1 MSKYITVKSNF
12 IEMQAIKSFLGLST
26 LIFTFGLFSCGEDV
40 LEDSPST
47 STPTNS
53 NSKRITHINSEDYY
67 NISFEYSGDK
77 LSSYVWKYVDSGYD
91 DYEFNQVITQDGNKV
106 IIKGEA
112 DSHDYV
118 QTYTLNED
126 GYAISCTA
134 QEIDGKTIEA
144 AFEYSGAGYLTKA
157 IIIEESDYGNWS
169 NTCTFTYSED
179 GDILRVE
186 ESSLSGH
193 IFAQEYGNT
202 ENKSKI
208 MDYAMSQLLFDYQAA
223 FYYGILGKPCTHLPS
238 SSKQKEIYESD
249 WSHTDNFIYTLD
261 EDGYVS
267 KTITASSSGNSEI
280 LTYTYSE

>member
-26 LIFTFGLFSCGEDV
+26 IIFTFGLFSCGEDI
-40 LEDSPST
+40 LENSP

-77 LSSYVWKYVDSGYD
+77 LSSYVWKYVDSEY
-91 DYEFNQVITQDGNKV
+91 YEFNQEITWGGNKV

-112 DSHDYV
+112 NSHDYV

-134 QEIDGKTIEA
+134 QEVDGTTVEA
-144 AFEYSGAGYLTKA
+144 AFEYSEAGYLTKA

-186 ESSLSGH
+186 ENSLSGY

-208 MDYAMSQLLFDYQAA
+208 MDYAMSQLLHEYQAA
-223 FYYGILGKPCTHLPS
+223 FYCGILGKPCTHLPS
-238 SSKQKEIYESD
+238 SRKQKEIYESD
-249 WSHTDNFIYTLD
+249 WSHTDNYIYTLD

>member
-40 LEDSPST
+40 LENSP

-77 LSSYVWKYVDSGYD
+77 LSSYVWKYVDSEY
-91 DYEFNQVITQDGNKV
+91 YEFNQEITWSGNKV

-112 DSHDYV
+112 NSHDYV

-134 QEIDGKTIEA
+134 QEVDGTTVEA
-144 AFEYSGAGYLTKA
+144 AFEYSEAGYLTKA

-186 ESSLSGH
+186 ESSLSGY

-208 MDYAMSQLLFDYQAA
+208 MDYAMSQLLHEYQAA
-223 FYYGILGKPCTHLPS
+223 FYCGILGKPCTHLPS

>member
-53 NSKRITHINSEDYY
+53 DSKRIKHINSEDYY

-77 LSSYVWKYVDSGYD
+77 LSSYVWKYVDSEY
-91 DYEFNQVITQDGNKV
+91 YEFNQEITWSGNKV

-112 DSHDYV
+112 NSHDYV

-134 QEIDGKTIEA
+134 QEVDGTTVEA
-144 AFEYSGAGYLTKA
+144 AFEYSESGYLTKA
-157 IIIEESDYGNWS
+157 IIIEDSDYGNNSS
-169 NTCTFTYSED
+169 NTCTFTYSEN
-179 GDILRVE
+179 GDILRAT
-186 ESSLSGH
+186 ESSLSGY
-193 IFAQEYGNT
+193 IFTQEYGST

>member
-26 LIFTFGLFSCGEDV
+26 IIFTFGLFSCGEDV
-40 LEDSPST
+40 LEDSS
-47 STPTNS
+47 STPTDS

-77 LSSYVWKYVDSGYD
+77 LSSYVWKYVDSEY
-91 DYEFNQVITQDGNKV
+91 YEFNQEITWSGNKV

-112 DSHDYV
+112 NSHDYV
-118 QTYTLNED
+118 QTYTLNDD

-134 QEIDGKTIEA
+134 QEVDGTTVEA
-144 AFEYSGAGYLTKA
+144 AFEYSEAGYLTKA

-186 ESSLSGH
+186 ENSLSGY

-208 MDYAMSQLLFDYQAA
+208 MDYAMSQLLHEYQAA
-223 FYYGILGKPCTHLPS
+223 FYCGILGKPCTHLPS

>member
-40 LEDSPST
+40 LEDSS
-47 STPTNS
+47 STPTDS

-77 LSSYVWKYVDSGYD
+77 LSSYVWKYVDSEY
-91 DYEFNQVITQDGNKV
+91 YEFNQEITWSGNKV

-112 DSHDYV
+112 NSHDYV

-134 QEIDGKTIEA
+134 QEVDGTTVEA
-144 AFEYSGAGYLTKA
+144 AFEYSEAGYLTKA

-186 ESSLSGH
+186 ESSLSGY

-208 MDYAMSQLLFDYQAA
+208 MDYAMSQLLNEYQAA
-223 FYYGILGKPCTHLPS
+223 FYCGILGKPCTHLPS

>member
-26 LIFTFGLFSCGEDV
+26 IIFTFGLFSCGEDV
-40 LEDSPST
+40 LEDSS
-47 STPTNS
+47 STPTDS

-77 LSSYVWKYVDSGYD
+77 LSSYVWKYVDSEY
-91 DYEFNQVITQDGNKV
+91 YEFNQEITWSGNKV

-112 DSHDYV
+112 NSHDYV

-134 QEIDGKTIEA
+134 QEVDGTTVEA
-144 AFEYSGAGYLTKA
+144 AFEYSEAGYLTKA

-186 ESSLSGH
+186 ESSLSGY

-208 MDYAMSQLLFDYQAA
+208 MDYAMSQLLNEYQAA
-223 FYYGILGKPCTHLPS
+223 FYCGILGKPCTHLPS

>member
-26 LIFTFGLFSCGEDV
+26 IIFTFGLFSCGEDV
-40 LEDSPST
+40 LEDSS

-77 LSSYVWKYVDSGYD
+77 LSSYVWKYVDSEY
-91 DYEFNQVITQDGNKV
+91 YEFNQEITWSGNKV

-112 DSHDYV
+112 NSHDYV
-118 QTYTLNED
+118 QTYTLNDD

-134 QEIDGKTIEA
+134 QEVDGTTVEA
-144 AFEYSGAGYLTKA
+144 AFEYSEAGYLTKA

-208 MDYAMSQLLFDYQAA
+208 MDYAMSQLLNEYQAA
-223 FYYGILGKPCTHLPS
+223 FYCGILGKPCTHLPS

>member
-12 IEMQAIKSFLGLST
+12 IEMQTIKSFLGLST

-40 LEDSPST
+40 LEDSS
-47 STPTNS
+47 STPTDS

-77 LSSYVWKYVDSGYD
+77 LSSYVWKYVDSKY
-91 DYEFNQVITQDGNKV
+91 YEFNQEITWSGNKV

-112 DSHDYV
+112 NSHDYV

-134 QEIDGKTIEA
+134 QEVDGTTVEA
-144 AFEYSGAGYLTKA
+144 AFEYSEAGYLTKA

-186 ESSLSGH
+186 ESSLSGY

-208 MDYAMSQLLFDYQAA
+208 MDYAMSQLLNEYQAA
-223 FYYGILGKPCTHLPS
+223 FYCGILGKPCTHLPS

>member
-26 LIFTFGLFSCGEDV
+26 IIFTFGLFSCGEDI
-40 LEDSPST
+40 LENSP

-77 LSSYVWKYVDSGYD
+77 LSSYVWKYVDSEY
-91 DYEFNQVITQDGNKV
+91 YEFNQEITWGGNKV

-112 DSHDYV
+112 NSHDYV

-134 QEIDGKTIEA
+134 QEVDGTTVEA
-144 AFEYSGAGYLTKA
+144 AFEYSEAGYLTKA

-186 ESSLSGH
+186 ENSLSGY

-208 MDYAMSQLLFDYQAA
+208 MDYAMSQLLHEYQAA
-223 FYYGILGKPCTHLPS
+223 FYCGILGKPCTHLPS

>member
-26 LIFTFGLFSCGEDV
+26 IIFTFGLFSCGEDV
-40 LEDSPST
+40 LEDSS

-77 LSSYVWKYVDSGYD
+77 LSSYVWKYVDSEY
-91 DYEFNQVITQDGNKV
+91 YEFNQEITWSGNKV

-112 DSHDYV
+112 NSHDYV

-134 QEIDGKTIEA
+134 QEVDGTTVEA
-144 AFEYSGAGYLTKA
+144 AFEYSEAGYLTKA

>member
-40 LEDSPST
+40 LEDSS
-47 STPTNS
+47 STPTDS

-77 LSSYVWKYVDSGYD
+77 LSSYVWKYVDSEY
-91 DYEFNQVITQDGNKV
+91 YEFNQEITWSGNKV

-112 DSHDYV
+112 NSHDYV

-134 QEIDGKTIEA
+134 QEVDGTTVEA
-144 AFEYSGAGYLTKA
+144 AFEYSEAGYLTKA

-186 ESSLSGH
+186 ESSLSGY

-208 MDYAMSQLLFDYQAA
+208 MDYAMSQLLHEYQAA
-223 FYYGILGKPCTHLPS
+223 FYCGILGKPCTHLPS

>member
-26 LIFTFGLFSCGEDV
+26 IIFTFGLFSCGEDV
-40 LEDSPST
+40 LEDSS
-47 STPTNS
+47 STPTDS

-77 LSSYVWKYVDSGYD
+77 LSSYVWKYVDSEY
-91 DYEFNQVITQDGNKV
+91 YEFNQEITWSGNKV

-112 DSHDYV
+112 NSHDYV

-134 QEIDGKTIEA
+134 QEVDGTTVEA
-144 AFEYSGAGYLTKA
+144 AFEYSEAGYLTKA

-186 ESSLSGH
+186 ESSLSGY

-208 MDYAMSQLLFDYQAA
+208 MDYAMSQLLNEYQAA
-223 FYYGILGKPCTHLPS
+223 FYCGILGKPCTHLPS

-280 LTYTYSE
+280 LTYAYSE

>member
-12 IEMQAIKSFLGLST
+12 IEMQTIKSFLGLST

-77 LSSYVWKYVDSGYD
+77 LSSYVWKYVDSEY
-91 DYEFNQVITQDGNKV
+91 YEFNQEITWSGNKV

-112 DSHDYV
+112 NSHDYV

-134 QEIDGKTIEA
+134 QEVDGTTVEA
-144 AFEYSGAGYLTKA
+144 AFEYSEAGYLTKA

-186 ESSLSGH
+186 ESSLSGY

-208 MDYAMSQLLFDYQAA
+208 MDYAMSQLLNEYQAA
-223 FYYGILGKPCTHLPS
+223 FYCGILGKPCTHLPS

>member
-26 LIFTFGLFSCGEDV
+26 IIFTFGLFSCGEDI
-40 LEDSPST
+40 LENSP

-77 LSSYVWKYVDSGYD
+77 LSSYVWKYVDSEY
-91 DYEFNQVITQDGNKV
+91 YEFNQEITWGGNKV

>member
-26 LIFTFGLFSCGEDV
+26 IIFTFGLFSCGEDV
-40 LEDSPST
+40 LEDSS
-47 STPTNS
+47 STPTDS
-53 NSKRITHINSEDYY
+53 NNKRITHINSEDYY

-77 LSSYVWKYVDSGYD
+77 LSSYVWKYVDSEY
-91 DYEFNQVITQDGNKV
+91 YEFNQEITWSGNKV

-112 DSHDYV
+112 NSHDYV

-134 QEIDGKTIEA
+134 QEVDGTTVEA
-144 AFEYSGAGYLTKA
+144 AFEYSEAGYLTKA

-186 ESSLSGH
+186 ESSLSGY

-208 MDYAMSQLLFDYQAA
+208 MDYAMSQLLNEYQAA
-223 FYYGILGKPCTHLPS
+223 FYCGILGKPCTHLPS

>member
-1 MSKYITVKSNF
+1 
-12 IEMQAIKSFLGLST
+12 MQTIKSFLGLST

-144 AFEYSGAGYLTKA
+144 AFEYSEAGYLTKA

-186 ESSLSGH
+186 ESSLSGY

-208 MDYAMSQLLFDYQAA
+208 MDYAMSQLLNEYQAA
-223 FYYGILGKPCTHLPS
+223 FYCGILGKPCTHLPS

>member
-26 LIFTFGLFSCGEDV
+26 IIFTFGLFSCGEDI
-40 LEDSPST
+40 LENSP

-77 LSSYVWKYVDSGYD
+77 LSSYVWKYVDSEY
-91 DYEFNQVITQDGNKV
+91 YEFNQEITWGGNKV

-112 DSHDYV
+112 NSHDYV

-134 QEIDGKTIEA
+134 QEVDGTTVEA
-144 AFEYSGAGYLTKA
+144 AFEYSEAGYLTKA

-186 ESSLSGH
+186 ENSLSGY

-208 MDYAMSQLLFDYQAA
+208 MDYAMSQLLHEYQAA
-223 FYYGILGKPCTHLPS
+223 FYCGILGKPCTHLPS

-267 KTITASSSGNSEI
+267 KTIAASSSGDSEI

>member
-53 NSKRITHINSEDYY
+53 DSKRIKHINSEDYY

-144 AFEYSGAGYLTKA
+144 AFEYSEAGYLTKA
-157 IIIEESDYGNWS
+157 IIIEESDYGNSS
-169 NTCTFTYSED
+169 NTCTFTYSEN
-179 GDILRVE
+179 GDILRAA
-186 ESSLSGH
+186 ESSLSGY
-193 IFAQEYGNT
+193 IFTQEYGST

-223 FYYGILGKPCTHLPS
+223 FYYGILGKACTHLPS
-238 SSKQKEIYESD
+238 SSKQTETYDSG

-267 KTITASSSGNSEI
+267 KTIAASSSGDSEI

>member
-26 LIFTFGLFSCGEDV
+26 IIFTFGLFSCGEDI
-40 LEDSPST
+40 LENSP

-77 LSSYVWKYVDSGYD
+77 LSSYVWKYVDSEY
-91 DYEFNQVITQDGNKV
+91 YEFNQEITWGGNKV

-144 AFEYSGAGYLTKA
+144 AFEYSGDGYFTKG
-157 IIIEESDYGNWS
+157 IIIYEIDYGNCS
-169 NTCTFTYSED
+169 NNCSFTYSED
-179 GDILRVE
+179 GDILRV
-186 ESSLSGH
+186 
-193 IFAQEYGNT
+193 
-202 ENKSKI
+202 
-208 MDYAMSQLLFDYQAA
+208 
-223 FYYGILGKPCTHLPS
+223 
-238 SSKQKEIYESD
+238 
-249 WSHTDNFIYTLD
+249 
-261 EDGYVS
+261 
-267 KTITASSSGNSEI
+267 
-280 LTYTYSE
+280 

>member
-26 LIFTFGLFSCGEDV
+26 IIFTFGLFSCGEDI
-40 LEDSPST
+40 LENSP

-77 LSSYVWKYVDSGYD
+77 LSSYVWKYVDSEY
-91 DYEFNQVITQDGNKV
+91 YEFNQEITWGGNKV

-134 QEIDGKTIEA
+134 LEIDGKTIEA

>member
-26 LIFTFGLFSCGEDV
+26 IIFTFGLFSCGEDV
-40 LEDSPST
+40 LEDSS

-77 LSSYVWKYVDSGYD
+77 LSSYVWKYVDSEY
-91 DYEFNQVITQDGNKV
+91 YEFNQEITWSGNKV

-112 DSHDYV
+112 NSHDYV

-134 QEIDGKTIEA
+134 QEVDGTTVEA
-144 AFEYSGAGYLTKA
+144 AFEYSEAGYLTKA

-186 ESSLSGH
+186 ESSLSGY

-208 MDYAMSQLLFDYQAA
+208 MDYAMSQLLNEYQAA
-223 FYYGILGKPCTHLPS
+223 FYCGILGKPCTHLPS

>member
-26 LIFTFGLFSCGEDV
+26 IIFTFGLFSCGEDI
-40 LEDSPST
+40 LENSP

-77 LSSYVWKYVDSGYD
+77 LSSYVWKYVDSEY
-91 DYEFNQVITQDGNKV
+91 YEFNQEITWGGNKV

-186 ESSLSGH
+186 ENSLSGY

-208 MDYAMSQLLFDYQAA
+208 MDYAMSQLLHEYQAA
-223 FYYGILGKPCTHLPS
+223 FYCGILGKPCTHLPS

>member
-40 LEDSPST
+40 LEDSS

-77 LSSYVWKYVDSGYD
+77 LSSYVWKYVDSEY
-91 DYEFNQVITQDGNKV
+91 YEFNQEITWSGNKV

-112 DSHDYV
+112 NSHDYV
-118 QTYTLNED
+118 QTYTLNKD

-134 QEIDGKTIEA
+134 QEVDGTTVEA
-144 AFEYSGAGYLTKA
+144 AFEYSEAGYLTKA

-186 ESSLSGH
+186 ESSLSGY

-208 MDYAMSQLLFDYQAA
+208 MDYAMSQLLHEYQAA
-223 FYYGILGKPCTHLPS
+223 FYCGILGKPCTHLPS

>member
-77 LSSYVWKYVDSGYD
+77 LSSYVWKYVDSEY
-91 DYEFNQVITQDGNKV
+91 YEFNQEITWSGNKV

-112 DSHDYV
+112 NSHDYV

-134 QEIDGKTIEA
+134 QEVDGTTVEA
-144 AFEYSGAGYLTKA
+144 AFEYSEAGYLTKA

-186 ESSLSGH
+186 ESSLSGY

-208 MDYAMSQLLFDYQAA
+208 MDYAMSQLLNEYQAA
-223 FYYGILGKPCTHLPS
+223 FYCGILGKPCTHLPS

-280 LTYTYSE
+280 LTYAYSE